1 MDEPGRTEQVNAGPE
16 TQVLVFY
23 SAKHNG
29 LDGFSLAIRVGESYG
44 CPFKAIECSR
54 MGDVLVRSSAVEK
67 IILIDCIT
75 EYLANRLKVI
85 GRPWVCAIS
94 SVFADLYALY
104 RTGLT
109 FGEMNIHYIIS
120 NCRVFVDKFPEF
132 SRFSY
137 RIFTPKEL
145 GSLEEDNSDH
155 FDLRVFGCR
164 VPNVEDRDWCLVYMV
179 KGVVPSDMHVFVD
192 ERHHR
197 LPNTLDDI
205 VVTGIGLSSP
215 LWKAYI
221 PAPRI
226 IDYRAG
232 VIPYEILDQLG
243 RRVPVITIDHQV
255 LRPITPY
262 IYAARNMKEFS
273 GFLDSAIQDPSGFA
287 GGRPSVPAEFT
298 PKLET
303 VRGIMDEAFQAWE
316 GKNENPS

>member
-1 MDEPGRTEQVNAGPE
+1 MDELGKTERVNAGPE

-23 SAKHNG
+23 SDKHNG
-29 LDGFSLAIRVGESYG
+29 LDGFNLAIRVGESYG
-44 CPFKAIECSR
+44 CPFKTIECGG
-54 MGDVLVRSSAVEK
+54 MGDVLVSSPAVEK

-120 NCRVFVDKFPEF
+120 NCQVFVDKFPEF

-137 RIFTPKEL
+137 RIFTSEKL
-145 GSLEEDNSDH
+145 GSLDEDR
-155 FDLRVFGCR
+155 FDLRLFGCR

-192 ERHHR
+192 ERHQR
-197 LPNTLDDI
+197 LPKTLDD
-205 VVTGIGLSSP
+205 VCEIGVGFSSP
-215 LWKAYI
+215 LWRAYI

-226 IDYRAG
+226 TDYRAG

-243 RRVPVITIDHQV
+243 MRFPVITIDHQV
-255 LRPITPY
+255 LRPIAPY

-273 GFLDSAIQDPSGFA
+273 EFLDLAIKDPSSFVV
-287 GGRPSVPAEFT
+287 GRPRVPAEFT
-298 PKLET
+298 PKLKT
-303 VRGIMDEAFQAWE
+303 VRGIMDEAFQSWE